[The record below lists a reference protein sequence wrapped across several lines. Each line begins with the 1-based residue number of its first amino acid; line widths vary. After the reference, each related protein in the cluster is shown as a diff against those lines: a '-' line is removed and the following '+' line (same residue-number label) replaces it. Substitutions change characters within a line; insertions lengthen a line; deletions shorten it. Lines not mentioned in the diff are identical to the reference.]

1 MAPTEKECIEMV
13 EAAKNNNIILAFG
26 HVMRYTNEY
35 MTVKKLIDDGAIGEK
50 KVFFSTFYFIGTAQK
65 MKFFIKGFFSKC
77 DQIRSFRR
85 ICSHLLKKSLMQNFI
100 FCAVRFV
107 LNPVKHP

>member
-1 MAPTEKECIEMV
+1 MHCEPCLAFAERGYHILCEKPMAPTEKECIEMV

-50 KVFFSTFYFIGTAQK
+50 KVFFFHILFHRHCPK
-65 MKFFIKGFFSKC
+65 NEVF
-77 DQIRSFRR
+77 
-85 ICSHLLKKSLMQNFI
+85 H
-100 FCAVRFV
+100 
-107 LNPVKHP
+107 